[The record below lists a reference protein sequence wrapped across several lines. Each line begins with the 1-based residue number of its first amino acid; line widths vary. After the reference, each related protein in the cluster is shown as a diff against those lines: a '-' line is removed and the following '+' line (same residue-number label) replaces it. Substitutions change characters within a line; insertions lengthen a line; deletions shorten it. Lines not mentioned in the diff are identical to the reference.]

1 MYISGFKTF
10 SQKIYE
16 QAEGADDGLFI
27 VYDDNVKGGSK
38 ELAIEFLENLKA
50 ASGGEISGGET
61 GLTAWQKAWAE
72 RKSLDEGELR
82 KEGGWYFGK
91 GAWRINSNKAVKIGK
106 KPSWMEWEDPLHDE
120 IIENFFP
127 ELLKEKGEEPTSA
140 TDVESDELSNI
151 DLPDWV
157 YSEAEK
163 EKELATLGENK
174 SHQMK
179 HLRRIVEQ
187 DEFTLGPPI
196 STEGEANVYTPEMLM
211 RKLVRNYNM
220 GSRKNVMIWGA
231 PGVGKTQI
239 VKQAARE
246 IAKQKNM
253 SSLPVMV
260 VTLAQMMPTD
270 LGGVPLLYD
279 ATAEGK
285 GSEKMVLPA
294 EMEGKVKQ
302 GYTIPAWLPGL
313 QDADEGILFF
323 DEINRADQDMLAA
336 SLTLLLDREAAG
348 GKYNMPAGWRIWAAG
363 NREMD
368 GPVKPL
374 EAAVASRFLGGHVHL
389 VPTIESW
396 IDWAR
401 SDKGFFYPEGSD
413 VVEQWYIPDEFI
425 AYLKHAESGKG
436 SMKFF
441 DIKGKEIKTE
451 FKQFYRYDKAKLSA
465 GGEGVAVGFPTPR
478 NWAAAWSTIYDQFM
492 TLDKYQSRLV
502 GDSAPGD
509 PREQGIA
516 AIGLILQDPE
526 DSQDMELE
534 LGDVVGQAAAKDFM
548 SYVKILR
555 RHSDKN
561 GTINEKV
568 DNVFKDPS
576 KPRPLVDIPP
586 VNTSERDKILS
597 LILSK
602 VENKGD
608 DLTVKDYL
616 NWTKYCVDL
625 VNGGKADSGELGAH
639 VKSVNTSTEKAKE
652 TAKKVFSA
660 SLMFKKTGDGKLREL
675 ALAIKPF
682 EDLFREIL
690 HDFNI

>member
-1 MYISGFKTF
+1 MYIKGFKAF

-16 QAEGADDGLFI
+16 QVEGSDDGLFI
-27 VYDDNVKGGSK
+27 VYDDNVDGGSK
-38 ELAIEFLENLKA
+38 ELAMEFLENLKSA
-50 ASGGEISGGET
+50 EGGEISGGES
-61 GLTAWQKAWAE
+61 GLQAWQSAWEA
-72 RKSLDEGELR
+72 RRSLDQGQLR

-91 GAWRINSNKAVKIGK
+91 GAWRINSNKAVKLGMQPK
-106 KPSWMEWEDPLHDE
+106 WMQWEDPLHDE

-127 ELLKEKGEEPTSA
+127 ELMKGGDQSDMAASSA
-140 TDVESDELSNI
+140 DIQSDELSDI

-157 YSEAEK
+157 YGEE
-163 EKELATLGENK
+163 ETELASMGESK
-174 SHQMK
+174 SHKMK
-179 HLRRIVEQ
+179 HLRRIIEQ
-187 DEFTLGPPI
+187 DEFTLGPPS

-220 GSRKNVMIWGA
+220 GTRKNVMIWGA
-231 PGVGKTQI
+231 PGIGKTQI
-239 VKQAARE
+239 VKQAAKE

-253 SSLPVMV
+253 SSLPVMI

-279 ATAEGK
+279 ASAEGK
-285 GSEKMVLPA
+285 GTEKMVLPA
-294 EMEGKVKQ
+294 DMEGKVKQ

-323 DEINRADQDMLAA
+323 DEVNRADQDMLAA

-389 VPTIESW
+389 VPTIEAW
-396 IDWAR
+396 IEWAR
-401 SDKGFFYPEGSD
+401 SDKGFFAPEGGS
-413 VVEQWYIPDEFI
+413 VVDEWYIPDEFI

-436 SMKFF
+436 SMKYF
-441 DIKGKEIKTE
+441 DLKGKEVKTD

-492 TLDKYQSRLV
+492 KQDKYQDQLT
-502 GDSAPGD
+502 GDQAPTD

-516 AIGLILQDPE
+516 ALALILQDPD
-526 DSQDMELE
+526 DSQDMEME
-534 LGDVVGQAAAKDFM
+534 LGDVVGQSAAKDFM

-555 RHSDKN
+555 RHSDKD

-568 DNVFKDPS
+568 DNVFSNPS
-576 KPRPLVDIPP
+576 KPRPLVSIPP

-597 LILSK
+597 LVLSK
-602 VENKGD
+602 VENKGE
-608 DLTVKDYL
+608 DLTAKEYL

-625 VNGGKADSGELGAH
+625 VQGGKADSGELGAH
-639 VKSVNTSTEKAKE
+639 VKSVNTSTPKAKE
-652 TAKKVFSA
+652 IAKKVFSA
-660 SLMFKKTGDGKLREL
+660 SLMFKKTGDAKLREL

-682 EDLFREIL
+682 EELFREIL